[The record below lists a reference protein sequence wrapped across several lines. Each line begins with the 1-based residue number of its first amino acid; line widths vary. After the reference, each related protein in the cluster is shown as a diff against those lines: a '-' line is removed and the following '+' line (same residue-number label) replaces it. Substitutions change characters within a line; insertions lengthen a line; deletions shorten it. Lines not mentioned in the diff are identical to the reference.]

1 MTGTAL
7 ARCDPKVGLKTAEQL
22 PDLRDIAALPQAGT
36 LRIGR
41 PSSIGRGMDP
51 GALPAAMSGE
61 RTSFSLLCA
70 SAS

>member
-1 MTGTAL
+1 MVSEDRKAGVEA
-7 ARCDPKVGLKTAEQL
+7 VEQL
-22 PDLRDIAALPQAGT
+22 PDLRDNAALPQAGR

-51 GALPAAMSGE
+51 GALPAAMPGE
-61 RTSFSLLCA
+61 RTGFSLLCA

>member
-1 MTGTAL
+1 MVFEDRKAGVEA
-7 ARCDPKVGLKTAEQL
+7 VEQL

-61 RTSFSLLCA
+61 HTSFSLLCA